1 MKILRN
7 IDSSQKI
14 LKFISA
20 IVIIMAFSFSG
31 FIYFYSMNQI
41 SLSREK
47 VYLLNNGN
55 ALELVKSRNLQDNLK
70 AEVKNHVTMF
80 HEFFYNLDP
89 DAKDIK
95 SRVNRALN
103 LIDESGKLLESQRN
117 ENLYYQKMIEGSI
130 SSRFYLD
137 SISVKS
143 SDDKYYFCKIFGKQ
157 KLERSSKLILK
168 NLISECRV
176 RQLSR
181 TDNNPHGLVIENFI
195 VINNKTIDEQNK

>member
-1 MKILRN
+1 MEILRN
-7 IDSSQKI
+7 IDNSQKT
-14 LKFISA
+14 LKFICA
-20 IVIIMAFSFSG
+20 ILIIVAFAFSA

-137 SISVKS
+137 SIVTKS
-143 SDDKYYFCKIFGKQ
+143 YDEKYYTCKVFGKQ
-157 KLERSSKLILK
+157 KLERSSKLIVK
-168 NLISECRV
+168 NLISECKV

-181 TDNNPHGLVIENFI
+181 TDNNPHGLIIENFI
-195 VINNKTIDEQNK
+195 VTNNKTIDEQSK